1 MQYLSEG
8 VDSGRPDVS
17 FVYKAEL
24 LMPSCELG
32 FGLAGDVWLWRQKDV
47 GSNHDSVIHFL
58 CDCGT
63 ITLPLSTSAVPY
75 VKWEGKPIYLPS
87 ALPPP

>member
-1 MQYLSEG
+1 MRYLSEG

-32 FGLAGDVWLWRQKDV
+32 FGLAGDMWLWRQKDM

-58 CDCGT
+58 RDFEQS
-63 ITLPLSTSAVPY
+63 LSLSQPQ
-75 VKWEGKPIYLPS
+75 LFHR
-87 ALPPP
+87 